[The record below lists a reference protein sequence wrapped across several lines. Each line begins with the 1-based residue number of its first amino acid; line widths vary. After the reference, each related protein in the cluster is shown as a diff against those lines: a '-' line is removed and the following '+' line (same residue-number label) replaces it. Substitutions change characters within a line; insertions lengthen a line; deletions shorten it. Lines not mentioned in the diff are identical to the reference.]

1 MFILKKRSNAKRKG
15 GVEECLQR
23 IELEANDDLRMV
35 LDFGPQHFTTHELH
49 GMLRKLNE
57 QSRYIL
63 RLRDRLLPSILL
75 LFIVPAIVLFGTLK
89 WKSLLYGVFF
99 GIPMTLLL
107 LIGAAIYLTKK
118 YPTLKDAPY
127 LDKMIHQELERR
139 RKDASIF

>member
-1 MFILKKRSNAKRKG
+1 
-15 GVEECLQR
+15 
-23 IELEANDDLRMV
+23 
-35 LDFGPQHFTTHELH
+35 
-49 GMLRKLNE
+49 MLRKLNE

-75 LFIVPAIVLFGTLK
+75 LFVVPAIVLFGTLK

-107 LIGAAIYLTKK
+107 LIGAAIFLTKK

>member
-35 LDFGPQHFTTHELH
+35 LEFGPQHFTTHELH

-89 WKSLLYGVFF
+89 WKSLHQLRRLRSGLPPGSGVYQSIRHHCSAYALRYCVYG
-99 GIPMTLLL
+99 L
-107 LIGAAIYLTKK
+107 
-118 YPTLKDAPY
+118 
-127 LDKMIHQELERR
+127 
-139 RKDASIF
+139 